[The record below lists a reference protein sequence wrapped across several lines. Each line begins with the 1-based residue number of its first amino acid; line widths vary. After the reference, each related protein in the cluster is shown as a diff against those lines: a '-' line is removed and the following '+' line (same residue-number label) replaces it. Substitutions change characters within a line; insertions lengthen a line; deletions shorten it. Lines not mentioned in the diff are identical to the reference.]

1 MRTRPPWARTSCAPL
16 TPSLPM
22 PVRTT
27 STSRRPKSLAGSE
40 IGRSARGRRPPI
52 GSSSERTARRSSSR
66 RRCRPPGPS
75 SALSGPR
82 ASPGVA
88 STTFSTDALSRRA
101 ASDVVKPA
109 GMCCTI
115 TVPAPSGAG
124 SCGTSRASAAGP
136 PVDEAMT
143 TSGLEPTGPR
153 AGRRAGE
160 IGPGHSGA
168 ACAAGAGAGRAM
180 RRRSEPAA
188 ARTLSESSA
197 TNALSA
203 SPAPGLA
210 TRSNAPS
217 ESAST
222 ARAPW
227 AGENADTTMTGIDGA
242 PGRLSSRRTP
252 IPSMPG
258 MWRSSVIVSGRSR
271 RHSSSAS
278 SPSFACPTTS
288 KPASVRA
295 CVSTRRMR
303 PESSATTTR
312 VAGAFVIGSGSGQL
326 GAGEDALGVE
336 QDDQAVVDLGDGL
349 DRRAAGGGDR
359 IELGVLDGEDLLDVV
374 DDDAGHVGGGLDD
387 HDLAALGGVAG
398 LDAETGSQVVDR
410 DDLAAQ
416 ADDAADPAG
425 LGGHGAGLGVAD
437 DLVHLADRQ
446 RVLLATKRE
455 DDELAG
461 GGFGGHGFPPG
472 NHKERCAP
480 VIGGDGP
487 PLSTSAGVV
496 GKLPGTFNPTVGG
509 RRRGDGRRYRDR
521 PSGGSATGPAGAGA
535 GAAGIGAGASS
546 SSSAAASSGGSG
558 AAARGMRPA
567 SASAIVLG
575 SSTRCWRKPSMAP
588 RLASASSTTGS
599 APGW

>member
-1 MRTRPPWARTSCAPL
+1 
-16 TPSLPM
+16 M

-27 STSRRPKSLAGSE
+27 SRRRRPNSLAASS
-40 IGRSARGRRPPI
+40 IARSARGRRPPI
-52 GSSSERTARRSSSR
+52 GSSSERKARRSESR

-75 SALSGPR
+75 STRSGVSTSPAL
-82 ASPGVA
+82 A
-88 STTFSTDALSRRA
+88 STTSSLEALSRRA

-109 GMCCTI
+109 GMCGTI
-115 TVPAPSGAG
+115 TVRAPSGAG

-136 PVDEAMT
+136 PVDEAMK
-143 TSGLEPTGPR
+143 TSGL
-153 AGRRAGE
+153 
-160 IGPGHSGA
+160 A
-168 ACAAGAGAGRAM
+168 ATPAGAGRGTARAGGAGGADAGTTGRAM

-217 ESAST
+217 DSAST

-227 AGENADTTMTGIDGA
+227 AGENADTTITGMDGA

-258 MWRSSVIVSGRSR
+258 MWRSSVMVSGRSR

-278 SPSFACPTTS
+278 SPSFACPTMS

-336 QDDQAVVDLGDGL
+336 QDHEAVVDLGDGL
-349 DRRAAGGGDR
+349 DRGAAGGGDGV
-359 IELGVLDGEDLLDVV
+359 ELGVLDREDLLDVV

-387 HDLAALGGVAG
+387 DDLGALGALRG
-398 LDAETGSQVVDR
+398 LETETGSEVVDR
-410 DDLAAQ
+410 HDLAAQ
-416 ADDAADPAG
+416 ADHAADPAG
-425 LGGHGAGLGVAD
+425 RGAHGAWLGVAN
-437 DLVHLADRQ
+437 DLVDLADRQ
-446 RVLLATKRE
+446 GVLIAAERE

-472 NHKERCAP
+472 NDKERCAH
-480 VIGGDGP
+480 
-487 PLSTSAGVV
+487 
-496 GKLPGTFNPTVGG
+496 
-509 RRRGDGRRYRDR
+509 
-521 PSGGSATGPAGAGA
+521 
-535 GAAGIGAGASS
+535 
-546 SSSAAASSGGSG
+546 
-558 AAARGMRPA
+558 
-567 SASAIVLG
+567 
-575 SSTRCWRKPSMAP
+575 
-588 RLASASSTTGS
+588 
-599 APGW
+599 

>member
-1 MRTRPPWARTSCAPL
+1 
-16 TPSLPM
+16 M
-22 PVRTT
+22 PVST
-27 STSRRPKSLAGSE
+27 TSRRRRPNSLAASS
-40 IGRSARGRRPPI
+40 IARSARGRRPPI

-75 SALSGPR
+75 SALSGAR
-82 ASPGVA
+82 ASPGLA
-88 STTFSTDALSRRA
+88 STTSTSEAWSRRGA
-101 ASDVVKPA
+101 GAVVRPA

-136 PVDEAMT
+136 PVEDAMQ
-143 TSGLEPTGPR
+143 TSGLAPPAAAR
-153 AGRRAGE
+153 AGR
-160 IGPGHSGA
+160 IGA
-168 ACAAGAGAGRAM
+168 ARPGAAGAGAGVGAGATGRAM

-188 ARTLSESSA
+188 ARTLSDSSA

-203 SPAPGLA
+203 SPAAGLA

-312 VAGAFVIGSGSGQL
+312 VAGGAVVIGSGSGQL

-359 IELGVLDGEDLLDVV
+359 VELGVLDGEDLLDVV

-425 LGGHGAGLGVAD
+425 LGGDGAGLGVAD
-437 DLVHLADRQ
+437 DLVHLTYRQ
-446 RVLLATKRE
+446 RVLLATERE

-472 NHKERCAP
+472 NDKERCAH

-546 SSSAAASSGGSG
+546 AD
-558 AAARGMRPA
+558 
-567 SASAIVLG
+567 
-575 SSTRCWRKPSMAP
+575 T
-588 RLASASSTTGS
+588 
-599 APGW
+599 PG

>member
-1 MRTRPPWARTSCAPL
+1 
-16 TPSLPM
+16 M

-27 STSRRPKSLAGSE
+27 SRRRRPKSLAASE
-40 IGRSARGRRPPI
+40 IARSARGRRPPI

-75 SALSGPR
+75 SALSGAR
-82 ASPGVA
+82 ASPGLA
-88 STTFSTDALSRRA
+88 STTFSSEALSRRA

-136 PVDEAMT
+136 PVEEAMN
-143 TSGLEPTGPR
+143 TSGLEPTD
-153 AGRRAGE
+153 AATGRRAG
-160 IGPGHSGA
+160 GA
-168 ACAAGAGAGRAM
+168 TAGRAM

-188 ARTLSESSA
+188 ARTLSDSSA
-197 TNALSA
+197 TNVLGA

-242 PGRLSSRRTP
+242 PGRLSSRSTP

-258 MWRSSVIVSGRSR
+258 MARSSVMVSGRSR

-312 VAGAFVIGSGSGQL
+312 VAEAFVIGSGSGQL

-437 DLVHLADRQ
+437 DLVHLTDRQ
-446 RVLLATKRE
+446 RVLLATERE

-472 NHKERCAP
+472 NDKERCAH

-487 PLSTSAGVV
+487 PLSASASVV

-546 SSSAAASSGGSG
+546 
-558 AAARGMRPA
+558 
-567 SASAIVLG
+567 
-575 SSTRCWRKPSMAP
+575 
-588 RLASASSTTGS
+588 
-599 APGW
+599 

>member
-1 MRTRPPWARTSCAPL
+1 
-16 TPSLPM
+16 M

-27 STSRRPKSLAGSE
+27 STRRRPNSLAASS
-40 IGRSARGRRPPI
+40 IARSARGRRPPI
-52 GSSSERTARRSSSR
+52 GPSSERKALRSAPR
-66 RRCRPPGPS
+66 RRCTPPGPRS
-75 SALSGPR
+75 TLSGAS
-82 ASPGVA
+82 ASPAVA
-88 STTFSTDALSRRA
+88 STTFSAEALSRRA

-109 GMCCTI
+109 GMCWTI

-124 SCGTSRASAAGP
+124 SCGTSRASAAGQPGGAARGAAAWGPSRASAAGP
-136 PVDEAMT
+136 PVEDAMQ
-143 TSGLEPTGPR
+143 TSGLAPTAAAR
-153 AGRRAGE
+153 AGR
-160 IGPGHSGA
+160 IGA
-168 ACAAGAGAGRAM
+168 ARPGAAGAGAGGGGGGGRGAGGGGGAAGAGAGVGAGATGRAM

-188 ARTLSESSA
+188 ARTLSDSSA

-217 ESAST
+217 ESAPT

-278 SPSFACPTTS
+278 SPSHACPTTS

-359 IELGVLDGEDLLDVV
+359 VELGVLDGEDLLDVV

-387 HDLAALGGVAG
+387 HDLAALGGLGG
-398 LDAETGSQVVDR
+398 LEAEASGQVVDR
-410 DDLAAQ
+410 HDLPAE
-416 ADDAADPAG
+416 ADDAADPTG
-425 LGGHGAGLGVAD
+425 LGGHRARLRVAD
-437 DLVHLADRQ
+437 DLVHLANRQ
-446 RVLLATKRE
+446 RVLLATERE

-461 GGFGGHGFPPG
+461 GGFGGHVFPPG
-472 NHKERCAP
+472 NDEERCAP
-480 VIGGDGP
+480 VIGGERPLLSASALFPAPSP
-487 PLSTSAGVV
+487 PPFTRRWR
-496 GKLPGTFNPTVGG
+496 PTP
-509 RRRGDGRRYRDR
+509 RGRYRDR
-521 PSGGSATGPAGAGA
+521 PSGGSATGPAGAA
-535 GAAGIGAGASS
+535 G
-546 SSSAAASSGGSG
+546 G
-558 AAARGMRPA
+558 AAARGGARP
-567 SASAIVLG
+567 
-575 SSTRCWRKPSMAP
+575 P
-588 RLASASSTTGS
+588 REG
-599 APGW
+599 G